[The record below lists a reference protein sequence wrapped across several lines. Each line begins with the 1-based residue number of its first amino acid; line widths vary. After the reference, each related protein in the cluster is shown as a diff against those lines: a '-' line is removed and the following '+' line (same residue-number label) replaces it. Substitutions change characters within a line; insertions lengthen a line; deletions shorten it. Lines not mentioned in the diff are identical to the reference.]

1 MINYLSDEFML
12 GILAKIQPFQAE
24 VLKTGKSAHLD
35 AHYHFHDWCTEQD
48 HTIDIDFY
56 VFEGHSLL
64 KTFEFSAGDTEEQAE
79 AVFASLV
86 AYVHSL

>member
-24 VLKTGKSAHLD
+24 IIKTGKSVHLD
-35 AHYHFHDWCTEQD
+35 AHYHSHDWCAEQD

-56 VFEGHSLL
+56 VFEGNCLS
-64 KTFEFSAGDTEEQAE
+64 KTFEFSAGETEEQTE
-79 AVFASLV
+79 AVVTSLV